1 MIYLGNLSIEQIEKE
16 YGVIFSEED
25 RQWLSEHHQDKAD
38 NIRKDKWH
46 FFDIPRII
54 VVGSYEFRNE
64 IYDRLI
70 KYSFKGQFG
79 IGVENEKSRNKR
91 NLV

>member
-1 MIYLGNLSIEQIEKE
+1 MIYLGNLLIEQIERE
-16 YGVIFSEED
+16 YCVLFSEED
-25 RQWLSEHHQDKAD
+25 KKWLLEHHQNKAD
-38 NIRKDKWH
+38 NIGKDKWH

-64 IYDRLI
+64 IYNRLI

-79 IGVENEKSRNKR
+79 IGVEND
-91 NLV
+91 